1 MGATLLH
8 GIDATKMKHYPDLSM
23 RKFDRI
29 IFNFPHAGFKWN
41 EKEMRQI
48 KLHRQLIRGFF
59 NNASHMLRPD
69 GEIHINHKKGIPY
82 SNWNLKKIAEEN
94 SLVLL
99 ECVDFKSEEYPS
111 YENKI
116 GDGSN
121 CDKPF
126 FLGECGT
133 FKFAIGHAHKKPMVM
148 QSNQD
153 FKWNEVVRHHRE
165 IPFIGTTEVF
175 PLPRAR
181 PLIGRTEVHP
191 HFHARSLIERSE
203 FVSHPLARPFHGSSD
218 VVPHPFARS
227 FIKATEVAFPHPFA
241 RPLGGS
247 TEVIP
252 HPWPGSFTEMAEI
265 VSHPHARPSIGMSD
279 IVPRLNDIL
288 HTGFISRS
296 AYCHREMGIDS
307 GLFKDYLS
315 ESSHA
320 TFGRTVDRDL
330 YRSAEGSLRNAFTPY
345 MDVNPRMNF
354 HDYIQNLEERHR
366 LSF

>member
-1 MGATLLH
+1 MEETV
-8 GIDATKMKHYPDLSM
+8 KWVKHYASFHEILLVGDGDFSFSLSLANSFGSATNIVASSLDPY
-23 RKFDRI
+23 R
-29 IFNFPHAGFKWN
+29 FKWN

-99 ECVDFKSEEYPS
+99 ECVDFKSEDYPS

-133 FKFAIGHAHKKPMVM
+133 
-148 QSNQD
+148 
-153 FKWNEVVRHHRE
+153 
-165 IPFIGTTEVF
+165 
-175 PLPRAR
+175 
-181 PLIGRTEVHP
+181 
-191 HFHARSLIERSE
+191 
-203 FVSHPLARPFHGSSD
+203 
-218 VVPHPFARS
+218 
-227 FIKATEVAFPHPFA
+227 EVAFPHPFA

-247 TEVIP
+247 TEVVP
-252 HPWPGSFTEMAEI
+252 NPWPGSFTEMAEI
-265 VSHPHARPSIGMSD
+265 ASHPHARPSIGRTD

-307 GLFKDYLS
+307 GPFKDYLS

-320 TFGRTVDRDL
+320 TFGRMIDRDL
-330 YRSAEGSLRNAFTPY
+330 YCYAEGSLRNAFAPY

-354 HDYIQNLEERHR
+354 HDYIQNLEERRH